1 MNPEKD
7 EAIKKL
13 IAGQERFEGEFAYL
27 KSDVSTLKND
37 VSTLKS
43 DVCSLKNDVST
54 LKEGQSRIES
64 VVINIENILLNKV
77 NVLFDADKVKQ
88 KEIKSIKTTQTQREQ
103 KLNEHELRITKMEN
117 SGR

>member
-1 MNPEKD
+1 MIPEKD

-13 IAGQERFEGEFAYL
+13 IAGQERLEGEFAY
-27 KSDVSTLKND
+27 LKND

-43 DVCSLKNDVST
+43 DVST

-88 KEIKSIKTTQTQREQ
+88 EEIKSIKSTQAQHEQ
-103 KLNEHELRITKMEN
+103 KLNEHELRIIKMEN

>member
-13 IAGQERFEGEFAYL
+13 IAGQERLEGEFAY
-27 KSDVSTLKND
+27 LKND

-43 DVCSLKNDVST
+43 DVSTLKSDVST

-77 NVLFDADKVKQ
+77 NVLFDADKAKQ
-88 KEIKSIKTTQTQREQ
+88 EEIKSLKTIQSQHEQ
-103 KLNEHELRITKMEN
+103 KLNKHELRIIKMEK